1 MCLKKKENIGM
12 KKRSNNK
19 RERIIVACE
28 DMLFFVWKDLF
39 RIRKEKKN
47 YRKRVFYLDKIL

>member
-39 RIRKEKKN
+39 WIRKEKKN
-47 YRKRVFYLDKIL
+47 YWKRVFYLDKIL